1 MTTPYNFRSFR
12 VFCLACL
19 AATLVFPLC
28 QAAPAAARAEYVN
41 SPPPVHQE
49 LPGRVFDGDPFP
61 ASFSAPGLESVRI
74 KFRGKDFKVGAVTE
88 DGHSPRVDV
97 LLSIPLEHKE
107 SSEQVSWIAQG
118 KGPDGA
124 WSLSGTSSVLVER
137 KEYPTQKLTL
147 DPKYVTPPPEVKE
160 RIERER
166 KLINQALATLSP
178 ERYWVLPLSRPAPG
192 SLSSTFGMR
201 RTLNGATKSTHRGL
215 DFRAKAGDP
224 VAACADG
231 KVVLTGEFYYAGNCV
246 IVDHGLGVLTTYM
259 HLSAIDARQ
268 GQMLRR
274 GDILGKV
281 GSTGRST
288 GPHLHLSLNVLGT
301 GVNPQTVLEQ
311 IPQPVSVPASPSTK
325 RQL

>member
-1 MTTPYNFRSFR
+1 M
-12 VFCLACL
+12 
-19 AATLVFPLC
+19 FPLC

-41 SPPPVHQE
+41 APPSVHQE
-49 LPGRVFDGDPFP
+49 LPDSVFDGDPFLV
-61 ASFSAPGLESVRI
+61 SFSAPGLESVRI
-74 KFRGKDFKVGAVTE
+74 KFRGKDFKTRAISKEGQDARA
-88 DGHSPRVDV
+88 DA
-97 LLSIPLEHKE
+97 LLSIPLEYKE
-107 SSEQVSWIAQG
+107 SPEQVAWTAQG
-118 KGPDGA
+118 NGPDGA
-124 WSLSGTSSVLVER
+124 WSVSGTNSVLVVR
-137 KEYPTQKLTL
+137 KEYPVQKLTL
-147 DPKYVTPPPEVKE
+147 DPKYVTPPPEEKE

-178 ERYWVLPLSRPAPG
+178 ERYWVLPLSRPVPG

-215 DFRAKAGDP
+215 DFGAKAGDP

-301 GVNPQTVLEQ
+301 GVNPQTVLER
-311 IPQPVSVPASPSTK
+311 IPQPVSAPASPSTR
-325 RQL
+325 RQP

>member
-1 MTTPYNFRSFR
+1 MTTYSFR
-12 VFCLACL
+12 PFHAFYLACL
-19 AATLVFPLC
+19 VAAFVFPFC
-28 QAAPAAARAEYVN
+28 QAVPAAARTEYANV
-41 SPPPVHQE
+41 PPSIHQE
-49 LPGRVFDGDPFP
+49 LPGSVFDGDPFLV
-61 ASFSAPGLESVRI
+61 SFTAPGLESVRI
-74 KFRGKDFKVGAVTE
+74 KFRGKDFKARAVSKEGQDAQT
-88 DGHSPRVDV
+88 DA

-107 SSEQVSWIAQG
+107 SLEQVIWTAQG
-118 KGPDGA
+118 NGPNGA
-124 WSLSGTSSVLVER
+124 WSVSGTNSVLVVR
-137 KEYPTQKLTL
+137 KEYPVQKLTL
-147 DPKYVTPPPEVKE
+147 DPKYVTPPPEMKE

-166 KLINQALATLSP
+166 KLINQALATLSQ
-178 ERYWVLPLSRPAPG
+178 ERYWVLPLSRPVPG

-231 KVVLTGEFYYAGNCV
+231 RVVLTGEFYYAGNCV

-259 HLSAIDARQ
+259 HLSTIDARQ

-288 GPHLHLSLNVLGT
+288 GPHLHLSLTVLGT
-301 GVNPQTVLEQ
+301 GVTPQTVLEQ
-311 IPQPVSVPASPSTK
+311 LPQTLSAPASPSTK
-325 RQL
+325 RQP